1 MRREA
6 AAGERRA
13 GGTGGLRPP
22 GRPERIDAL
31 LADYGAA
38 HRARGNVV
46 CHSIGISLIVFGVL
60 SLAHA
65 IRLGGGWWTASELV
79 VAAAGTAYLALD
91 GALGVAMIAA
101 GGLVDLAARAVNDAR
116 VGVAAFV
123 VGWIFQAIGHAAYEK
138 NSPAFFRNLVHL
150 LVGPAYL
157 VNKLL
162 KIRPAARAT
171 P

>member
-13 GGTGGLRPP
+13 GGAGGRRPP

-31 LADYGAA
+31 LADYAAA
-38 HRARGNVV
+38 HRTRGNVV
-46 CHSIGISLIVFGVL
+46 CHSIGISLIVFGLL

-65 IRLGGGWWTASELV
+65 IRLTGGWTASELV
-79 VAAAGTAYLALD
+79 VAVAGAAYLVLD
-91 GALGVAMIAA
+91 AALGVAMIATGA
-101 GGLVDLAARAVNDAR
+101 LVDLAARAVGDAR
-116 VGVAAFV
+116 VGAAAFV
-123 VGWIFQAIGHAAYEK
+123 VGWIFQGIGHAAYEK
-138 NSPAFFRNLVHL
+138 NSPAFLRNLMHL

-157 VNKLL
+157 VNKVVR
-162 KIRPAARAT
+162 IRPAAPAT